1 MTSRPLTL
9 ARRIVLVAGLLVG
22 PGVVVT
28 AAPAQAAYL
37 PTAATTAA
45 YEARVIYQ
53 INVQRVKYAHG
64 KLGSGTCPDK
74 YAETWAAY
82 LARTRAF
89 YHRDM
94 TTILVGCSAT
104 RAAENLARGYSA
116 DGTVVAWMASPG
128 HRANVLDGSLTRIG
142 VAAVYANGQWT
153 VDASFTRG

>member
-1 MTSRPLTL
+1 MTSRPLAL
-9 ARRIVLVAGLLVG
+9 ARRIVLVASLLVG
-22 PGVVVT
+22 PGFVVT
-28 AAPAQAAYL
+28 AAPAQAYT

-64 KLGSGTCPDK
+64 KLGAGTCPDK
-74 YAETWAAY
+74 YAEAWAAY

-89 YHRDM
+89 YHRNM
-94 TTILVGCSAT
+94 TTVLVGCAAT
-104 RAAENLARGYSA
+104 RAAENLARGYGA
-116 DGTVVAWMASPG
+116 DATVTAWMASPG

-153 VDASFTRG
+153 VAANFTRG